1 MSAVAKFEA
10 AVNRGERAG
19 CRAAG
24 LALARLAAA
33 APPRDP
39 ALPSTLEVR
48 GMEVRSNTH
57 RGYGSYANKVIK
69 RRNRSGTPP
78 CNPPWS

>member
-24 LALARLAAA
+24 LALARLATA
-33 APPRDP
+33 APPGDP

-48 GMEVRSNTH
+48 GKASEATPIV
-57 RGYGSYANKVIK
+57 GYG
-69 RRNRSGTPP
+69 
-78 CNPPWS
+78 